1 VIVRIHFG
9 STISAGKTF
18 FMSNSK
24 GIQHSKHL
32 LEMKCNA
39 MQKKKKTSWS
49 RREKPAGITDV
60 KYFPYWSVN
69 LELIKAA
76 LPWRHW

>member
-39 MQKKKKTSWS
+39 MQKKPKKNHPGAEERNQLGSQTLNISLTGQLIWS
-49 RREKPAGITDV
+49 
-60 KYFPYWSVN
+60 
-69 LELIKAA
+69 
-76 LPWRHW
+76 